1 MSIGDKT
8 AVFGEADRCPDSRY
22 KFIILALLEACQD
35 VLKAERKLNDLKL
48 QDFDTTVFETFDS
61 YSPAIEISKKVSYK
75 WLSVGEYRVQKRS
88 GDFVFC

>member
-8 AVFGEADRCPDSRY
+8 AVFGEADRCPDSRD

-35 VLKAERKLNDLKL
+35 VLKAERKLDDRKL

-61 YSPAIEISKKVSYK
+61 YSSAIEIGKKVS
-75 WLSVGEYRVQKRS
+75 
-88 GDFVFC
+88 

>member
-8 AVFGEADRCPDSRY
+8 ADFGEADRCPDSRD
-22 KFIILALLEACQD
+22 KFIILAFLEACQD

-61 YSPAIEISKKVSYK
+61 CSPAIEISKKVSNK
-75 WLSVGEYRVQKRS
+75 
-88 GDFVFC
+88 